1 MIYLDNAATSFPK
14 APGVPEAVYDFLKNI
29 GANSGRSSHSLARK
43 ASSIV
48 FETREKLGQLFNVRD
63 ETRIIFTSNATEAL
77 NTTIMGLVKEGES
90 VITSSME
97 HNSVIRPLRVLESV
111 NDVKLWKI
119 KSDKFGNPD
128 LKDFDQLLKKKPNH
142 LIFTACSNVT
152 GTIFPFEEMAE
163 KAKKIGANVIL
174 DASQIAGFIPIDF
187 EKSAFDVICFPGH
200 KSLLGPTG
208 TGVFILKEGVDFTP
222 LKYGGTGSR
231 SHLEHQPEFLPD
243 KFESGTLNIAGI
255 AGLNK
260 ALEFI
265 EETGMDNIRFQKGN
279 LTNQLI
285 YGLQQFPDLEIFS
298 PIDSKIQAGVISIV
312 PHNMKLSQFTYEL
325 DRKEIAVRMGLQCA
339 PLAHQT
345 IGTFNYGGTIRIT
358 PGCFNSKEEIEIT
371 LELIADIMK
380 K

>member
-128 LKDFDQLLKKKPNH
+128 LKDFVQLLKKKPNH

-187 EKSAFDVICFPGH
+187 EKSAFD
-200 KSLLGPTG
+200 
-208 TGVFILKEGVDFTP
+208 
-222 LKYGGTGSR
+222 
-231 SHLEHQPEFLPD
+231 
-243 KFESGTLNIAGI
+243 
-255 AGLNK
+255 
-260 ALEFI
+260 
-265 EETGMDNIRFQKGN
+265 
-279 LTNQLI
+279 
-285 YGLQQFPDLEIFS
+285 
-298 PIDSKIQAGVISIV
+298 
-312 PHNMKLSQFTYEL
+312 
-325 DRKEIAVRMGLQCA
+325 
-339 PLAHQT
+339 
-345 IGTFNYGGTIRIT
+345 
-358 PGCFNSKEEIEIT
+358 
-371 LELIADIMK
+371 
-380 K
+380 